1 MRRPGPVV
9 VAVLA
14 AAFAVPAPH
23 AAQQP
28 ASGSGSPYAG
38 QQARPIKALS
48 PDEIEG
54 YRAGAGMGLAK
65 AAELNHYPG
74 PRHVLD
80 LAGPLGL
87 TDAQR
92 GQVQASFDRMQRE
105 ARELGTRLV
114 EEEAALDEAFASGS
128 ITSADLDARIARIA
142 GLQGRIRAAHL
153 RAHVETRAELGEE
166 QVRHYD
172 FLRGYAGGGEHRPH
186 H

>member
-1 MRRPGPVV
+1 MRKSGQIA

-14 AAFAVPAPH
+14 AALAVPAVH
-23 AAQQP
+23 AAQEPGP
-28 ASGSGSPYAG
+28 APSSPYAG

-54 YRAGAGMGLAK
+54 YRSGAGMGLAK

-87 TDAQR
+87 TEAQR
-92 GQVQASFDRMQRE
+92 TQVQASFERMQRE
-105 ARELGTRLV
+105 ARELGARLV
-114 EEEAALDEAFASGS
+114 DEEAALDAAFASGS
-128 ITSADLDARIARIA
+128 ITSADLDARLARIA
-142 GLQGRIRAAHL
+142 GLQGCIRAAHL
-153 RAHVETRAELGEE
+153 RAHIETRAELGDQ

-172 FLRGYAGGGEHRPH
+172 ALRGYAAGAPH
-186 H
+186 VHH

>member
-1 MRRPGPVV
+1 MRTSGQIA

-14 AAFAVPAPH
+14 AALAVPAAL

-28 ASGSGSPYAG
+28 AAASGSLYAG

-48 PDEIEG
+48 PDEIEA
-54 YRAGAGMGLAK
+54 YRSGAGMGLAK

-87 TDAQR
+87 TQAQR
-92 GQVQASFDRMQRE
+92 ARVQASFDRMQRE

-114 EEEAALDEAFASGS
+114 DEEAALDAAFASGS
-128 ITSADLDARIARIA
+128 ITSADLDARLARIA
-142 GLQGRIRAAHL
+142 ELQGRIRAAHL
-153 RAHVETRAELGEE
+153 RAHIETRAELGEE

-172 FLRGYAGGGEHRPH
+172 FLRGYAGGGEHRH